1 MDKHQQQQQ
10 FKSDIANAS
19 LVVNNQLNRLRMLD
33 KKFVAMDKDL
43 RYQITAN
50 IKSGNND
57 RAKAIANELANV
69 RHVQRTT
76 QNMSLALEAVVIR
89 FSTISEFAMI
99 LETINPTIEMIRD
112 IQKDI
117 SKAVPTANEVLSEM
131 TSMASDVL
139 VNSNIKSEVSKIS
152 ISTSAEPETLSILNE
167 VEGILEDEAKAKLP
181 EVPATIQDVKMK
193 QESDEHIIKDNQ
205 IMIEG

>member
-10 FKSDIANAS
+10 FKSDITNAR

>member
-193 QESDEHIIKDNQ
+193 QESDEHMIKDNQ